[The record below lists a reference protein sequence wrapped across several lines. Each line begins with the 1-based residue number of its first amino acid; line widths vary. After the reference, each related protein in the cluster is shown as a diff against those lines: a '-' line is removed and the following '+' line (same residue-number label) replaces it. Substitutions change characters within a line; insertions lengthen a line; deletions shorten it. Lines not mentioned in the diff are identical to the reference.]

1 MFSAKLGNTLHLRP
15 LSSDALMCSQADSA
29 PHGRLPVLER
39 IKRNEL
45 INEHDQPEHDLVADL
60 GTFVPQA
67 ALRQKRAWPAAN
79 PRGAAWPRVGAGR
92 FRQVSASVGIV
103 WGKRRLLLCANVLL
117 RACKTDPHA
126 LLSEDKC
133 IEKQKLGKQKAEM
146 REKAE
151 S

>member
-1 MFSAKLGNTLHLRP
+1 M
-15 LSSDALMCSQADSA
+15 
-29 PHGRLPVLER
+29 
-39 IKRNEL
+39 
-45 INEHDQPEHDLVADL
+45 
-60 GTFVPQA
+60 
-67 ALRQKRAWPAAN
+67 
-79 PRGAAWPRVGAGR
+79 
-92 FRQVSASVGIV
+92 
-103 WGKRRLLLCANVLL
+103 LLCANVLL